1 MRVLQW
7 LGAATLLTTAGGGF
21 TPIPE
26 LAVAWMGGSSH
37 LQAADAIVV
46 LGIGG
51 VGPPGVPTQAS
62 IHRTFYGIELY
73 QRGLAPIL
81 VLSGAPEQDGPGEA
95 EIRARLARGL
105 GVPAWA
111 IETESR
117 AHTTREEA
125 LHLGDRLR
133 RRGINHI
140 LLVADPVDMP
150 RARGA
155 FIRVGFAVSPA
166 PTESDSGLSPE
177 DRLSLTRRILAE
189 LVAWSYYRLAG
200 YS

>member
-1 MRVLQW
+1 MRVLPW
-7 LGAATLLTTAGGGF
+7 LGAATLLTAAGGVF
-21 TPIPE
+21 TP
-26 LAVAWMGGSSH
+26 LAEQVVAWMGSPSH

-51 VGPPGVPTQAS
+51 VGPPGVLTQAS
-62 IHRTFYGIELY
+62 IHRTFYGIALY
-73 QRGLAPIL
+73 QRGLAPTL
-81 VLSGAPEQDGPGEA
+81 VLSGAPEQDGPSEA
-95 EIRARLARGL
+95 EIRARLALEL
-105 GVPAWA
+105 GVPASA

-117 AHTTREEA
+117 AHTTRDEA
-125 LHLGDRLR
+125 LHLGERLR

-155 FIRVGFAVSPA
+155 FIRVGFTVSPA
-166 PTESDSGLSPE
+166 PTESDSGLGPE
-177 DRLSLTRRILAE
+177 DRLGLMRRILAE